1 MFKQNLEAVSIVSSS
16 FIDQK
21 INKSLFHNCVSERG
35 ERGNSAKWQR
45 NSNTS
50 IRSKYRR
57 TKIIVKHAFGKF
69 CNKAKNMATRT
80 IVKRPVNSYKIH

>member
-1 MFKQNLEAVSIVSSS
+1 MFKQNLEAVSAVSSS

-21 INKSLFHNCVSERG
+21 TNKSPLHNCVNEKE

-45 NSNTS
+45 DSNTQIQS
-50 IRSKYRR
+50 KCRS

-69 CNKAKNMATRT
+69 YNKAKNMATRT
-80 IVKRPVNSYKIH
+80 IVKHPVNSYKIH